1 METVLNTFV
10 MRVPWSEFSK
20 KKAGIFDSPQI
31 RKLMRDDLFVSS
43 MKQVEYNAWSS
54 FVLVVENFLGE
65 NNSCNYVELVNSTLV
80 SYKQLNAYMSIKVY
94 LIFSQLEKF
103 PENIGSVN
111 DEQGE
116 RFHQDMRDMEKKY
129 QGR

>member
-1 METVLNTFV
+1 M
-10 MRVPWSEFSK
+10 
-20 KKAGIFDSPQI
+20 
-31 RKLMRDDLFVSS
+31 
-43 MKQVEYNAWSS
+43 
-54 FVLVVENFLGE
+54 VVENFLGE
-65 NNSCNYVELVNSTLV
+65 NNSCNYVELVNST
-80 SYKQLNAYMSIKVY
+80 LNAYMSIKVY

-116 RFHQDMRDMEKKY
+116 RFPQDMRDMEERY

>member
-1 METVLNTFV
+1 
-10 MRVPWSEFSK
+10 
-20 KKAGIFDSPQI
+20 
-31 RKLMRDDLFVSS
+31 

-94 LIFSQLEKF
+94 FLFSQLEKF

>member
-1 METVLNTFV
+1 M
-10 MRVPWSEFSK
+10 
-20 KKAGIFDSPQI
+20 
-31 RKLMRDDLFVSS
+31 
-43 MKQVEYNAWSS
+43 
-54 FVLVVENFLGE
+54 VVENFLGE
-65 NNSCNYVELVNSTLV
+65 NNSCNYVELVNST
-80 SYKQLNAYMSIKVY
+80 LNAYMSIKVY

-103 PENIGSVN
+103 PENIVSVN

>member
-1 METVLNTFV
+1 
-10 MRVPWSEFSK
+10 
-20 KKAGIFDSPQI
+20 
-31 RKLMRDDLFVSS
+31 MRDDLFVSS
-43 MKQVEYNAWSS
+43 LKQVEYNAWSS

-65 NNSCNYVELVNSTLV
+65 NNSCNYVELVNSTL
-80 SYKQLNAYMSIKVY
+80 NAYMSIKVY

-103 PENIGSVN
+103 PENIVSVN

>member
-1 METVLNTFV
+1 M
-10 MRVPWSEFSK
+10 
-20 KKAGIFDSPQI
+20 
-31 RKLMRDDLFVSS
+31 
-43 MKQVEYNAWSS
+43 
-54 FVLVVENFLGE
+54 VVENFLGE

-80 SYKQLNAYMSIKVY
+80 SYKQLNAYMSITIY
-94 LIFSQLEKF
+94 FPFSQLEKF

-116 RFHQDMRDMEKKY
+116 RFHQDMRDMEKKH